1 MEEAPPTDMQ
11 EDTNDELADGE
22 AAVGHTAHRLVDC
35 SGDVLDT
42 TVHWV
47 SERTHSAAGIVHY
60 QAMAH
65 QVKVLQR

>member
-11 EDTNDELADGE
+11 EDKHTLADGE
-22 AAVGHTAHRLVDC
+22 AAVGHTSHCLVGC

-42 TVHWV
+42 TVHWA

-60 QAMAH
+60 QVMAH
-65 QVKVLQR
+65 QVKVLQC